1 MLKKNIF
8 NLLTFFVAIF
18 VSIILLEILLRAL
31 NFDPWILYEDDLDEP
46 TNNKYDA
53 KIGWKPKEGVYD
65 FPPYTKDGD
74 RKSTRLNSSHW

>member
-46 TNNKYDA
+46 TNNKYDG
-53 KIGWKPKEGVYD
+53 KIGWKPKEGI
-65 FPPYTKDGD
+65 
-74 RKSTRLNSSHW
+74 